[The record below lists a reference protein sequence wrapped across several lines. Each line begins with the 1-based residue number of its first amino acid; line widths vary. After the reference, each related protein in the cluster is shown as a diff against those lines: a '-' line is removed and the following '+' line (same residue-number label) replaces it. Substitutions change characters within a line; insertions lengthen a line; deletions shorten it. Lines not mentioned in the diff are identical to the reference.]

1 LTLLVAAFFIPDVLK
16 QWLFARRKSHRQLL
30 LPRDIPFSAT
40 YILLLR
46 DKGVMLNHRL
56 LEVKDLKKYYPITG
70 GLFPRHLGDV
80 KAVDGVSFYIKE
92 GETLGLVGES
102 GCGKST
108 LGRTILRLDEP
119 TEGEIIYRGIDITKL
134 DKKGLR
140 GLRKEI
146 QIIFQD
152 PQSSLDPR
160 MTVGQSIGEP
170 LLIHGMKDDRERA
183 QRVVEMLE
191 RVGLE
196 GQHALRYPH
205 EFSSG
210 QRQRIGI
217 ARALTVNPKLI
228 IADEPVSALDV
239 SIQAQILN
247 LMLDLRNEFGLA
259 YLFIAHDLSVIRQ
272 VSHRVA
278 VMYLGKIVELA
289 GKGEIFENA
298 LHPYTEALRSAIP
311 SIRQKG
317 NTRILLPGSVPSPL
331 NPPAGCRFH
340 TRCHR
345 VLPVCHQEEPQLMD
359 MGEGHLVACHL
370 YRAGFSSP
378 ISRVAALEK

>member
-1 LTLLVAAFFIPDVLK
+1 
-16 QWLFARRKSHRQLL
+16 
-30 LPRDIPFSAT
+30 
-40 YILLLR
+40 
-46 DKGVMLNHRL
+46 MLNHKL
-56 LEVKDLKKYYPITG
+56 LDVKDLKKYYPVTG
-70 GLFPRHLGDV
+70 GLLSRHLGDV
-80 KAVDGVSFYIKE
+80 KAVDGVSFHINE

-108 LGRTILRLDEP
+108 LGRTILRLEEP
-119 TEGEIIYRGIDITKL
+119 TEGEIIYRGTDITKL
-134 DKKGLR
+134 DKRGLR

-146 QIIFQD
+146 QIVFQD

-160 MTVGQSIGEP
+160 MTVGRSIGEA
-170 LLIHGMKDDRERA
+170 LLIHGMGDEKERE
-183 QRVVEMLE
+183 QRVAEMLE

-196 GQHALRYPH
+196 GQHALCYPH

-217 ARALTVNPKLI
+217 ARAFSVNPNLI

-247 LMLDLRNEFGLA
+247 LMLDLREEFGLT

-272 VSHRVA
+272 VSHQVA

-289 GKGEIFENA
+289 EKGEIFENT
-298 LHPYTEALRSAIP
+298 LHPYTEALLSAIP
-311 SIRQKG
+311 HIGQKRK
-317 NTRILLPGSVPSPL
+317 RILLQGSVPSPL

-345 VLPVCHQEEPQLMD
+345 VLPICSQKEPPLKD
-359 MGEGHLVACHL
+359 VGNDHLVACHL
-370 YRAGFSSP
+370 Y
-378 ISRVAALEK
+378 

>member
-1 LTLLVAAFFIPDVLK
+1 
-16 QWLFARRKSHRQLL
+16 
-30 LPRDIPFSAT
+30 
-40 YILLLR
+40 
-46 DKGVMLNHRL
+46 MLNHSL
-56 LEVKDLKKYYPITG
+56 LEIKDLKKYYPVTS
-70 GLFPRHLGDV
+70 GLLSQHIGDV
-80 KAVDGVSFYIKE
+80 RAVDGVSFYIKE

-108 LGRTILRLDEP
+108 LGRVILRLEEP
-119 TEGEIIYRGIDITKL
+119 TEGQIIYRGTDITKL

-140 GLRKEI
+140 VLRKEV

-160 MTVGQSIGEP
+160 MTVEQSVGEA

-183 QRVVEMLE
+183 KRVAEILE
-191 RVGLE
+191 LVGLE
-196 GQHALRYPH
+196 AQHALRYPH

-217 ARALTVNPKLI
+217 GRSLAMNPRLI

-247 LMLDLRNEFGLA
+247 LMLDLQKEFGLA

-289 GKGEIFENA
+289 EKGEIFQNA
-298 LHPYTEALRSAIP
+298 LHPYTEALLAAIP
-311 SIRQKG
+311 DMRQKKA
-317 NTRILLPGSVPSPL
+317 RILLPGSVPSPL
-331 NPPAGCRFH
+331 NAPAGCRFH

-345 VLPVCHQEEPQLMD
+345 VLPLCHQQEPNLND
-359 MGEGHLVACHL
+359 VGGGHLVACHL
-370 YRAGFSSP
+370 YS
-378 ISRVAALEK
+378 V

>member
-1 LTLLVAAFFIPDVLK
+1 
-16 QWLFARRKSHRQLL
+16 
-30 LPRDIPFSAT
+30 
-40 YILLLR
+40 
-46 DKGVMLNHRL
+46 MLNHKL
-56 LEVKDLKKYYPITG
+56 LEVENLKKYYLITG
-70 GLFPRHLGDV
+70 GLLARQIGEV
-80 KAVDGVSFYIKE
+80 KAVDGVSFYIKQ
-92 GETLGLVGES
+92 GETLGLAGES

-108 LGRTILRLDEP
+108 LGRTILRLEEP
-119 TEGEIIYRGIDITKL
+119 TGGKITYQGINVTKL
-134 DKKGLR
+134 SKKELR
-140 GLRKEI
+140 GLRKQI

-160 MTVGQSIGEP
+160 MTVNQSIGEA
-170 LLIHGMKDDRERA
+170 LLIHGMKDDKERA
-183 QRVVEMLE
+183 KRVVEILE

-196 GQHALRYPH
+196 AQHAWRYPH

-217 ARALTVNPKLI
+217 GRALAVDPRLI

-247 LMLDLRNEFGLA
+247 LMLDLQKEFGLA

-278 VMYLGKIVELA
+278 IMYLGKIAELA
-289 GKGEIFENA
+289 GRDEIFQNPR
-298 LHPYTEALRSAIP
+298 HPYTEALLSAIP
-311 SIRQKG
+311 SIGQRKK
-317 NTRILLPGSVPSPL
+317 TRIVLPGSVPSPL

-345 VLPVCHQEEPQLMD
+345 VMPICSQQEPPLKD
-359 MGEGHLVACHL
+359 AGEGHLVACHL
-370 YRAGFSSP
+370 Y
-378 ISRVAALEK
+378 